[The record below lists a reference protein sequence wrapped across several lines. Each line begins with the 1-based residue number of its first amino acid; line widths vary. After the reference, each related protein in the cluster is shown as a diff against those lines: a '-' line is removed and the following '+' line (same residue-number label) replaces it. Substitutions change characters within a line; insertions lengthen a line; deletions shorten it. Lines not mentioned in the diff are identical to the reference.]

1 MQLCKKSRVLVC
13 CDTVYFTCQF
23 SMFNYRNKFMLYK
36 NDSDLS
42 LQRTFKANF
51 AISSEPQYQVC
62 PVPFVGV
69 QNHTVLAAMWN
80 ARFFTQLHSRLP
92 KKGVL
97 DCQKACG
104 GSREPPI
111 YVPHHHFGNPYK
123 TWLPVATRYFC
134 GLVIERIVL

>member
-1 MQLCKKSRVLVC
+1 M
-13 CDTVYFTCQF
+13 YFTCQF
-23 SMFNYRNKFMLYK
+23 SMFSYRNKFMLYK

-62 PVPFVGV
+62 PVPFAGV
-69 QNHTVLAAMWN
+69 QNHTVLAAMSN

-104 GSREPPI
+104 GSRELSI
-111 YVPHHHFGNPYK
+111 YVPHHHFGNPK
-123 TWLPVATRYFC
+123 HLFMAIRNSFCLSNWLFAIAANT
-134 GLVIERIVL
+134 L